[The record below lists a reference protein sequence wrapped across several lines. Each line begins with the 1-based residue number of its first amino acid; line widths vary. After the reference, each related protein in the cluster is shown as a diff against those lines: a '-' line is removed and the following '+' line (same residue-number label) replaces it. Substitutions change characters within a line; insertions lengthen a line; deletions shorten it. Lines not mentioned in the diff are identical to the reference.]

1 VARVNEYELACAE
14 LGSPEV
20 QRRTLLSVPALARR
34 VQGDDE
40 TSLERTV
47 RNVAWHS
54 ANLPAPGAP
63 PACWKQ
69 AQKGPRL
76 HSVVADRTAQPSPRA
91 SGGLRAS
98 APGFVPGVGQHPAIA
113 GQERTGAPQG
123 ADECEACSRAGGG
136 ADLGWPTFAAATL
149 DVGVVP
155 PASSRSSEVDGRL
168 SEDGPPFVRHAVA
181 VPAPLE
187 GGSVSASLVEYPES
201 FVVPSDGVASVAG
214 GSEPLSPVLPLLS
227 GSSPSAAWPMA
238 LGTLYSDDA
247 AEQTASSSDHGE
259 LPSPDATPQ
268 PVSRVIDRLG
278 DLALRVWDSAS
289 RGDSRRDY
297 ELKVLAEG
305 TLNLLEEVYLSGFDD
320 EDELRQIEDSFL
332 DDVRR
337 LSHGD
342 LGTSH
347 GVIGAEG

>member
-1 VARVNEYELACAE
+1 
-14 LGSPEV
+14 
-20 QRRTLLSVPALARR
+20 
-34 VQGDDE
+34 
-40 TSLERTV
+40 
-47 RNVAWHS
+47 
-54 ANLPAPGAP
+54 
-63 PACWKQ
+63 
-69 AQKGPRL
+69 
-76 HSVVADRTAQPSPRA
+76 
-91 SGGLRAS
+91 
-98 APGFVPGVGQHPAIA
+98 
-113 GQERTGAPQG
+113 
-123 ADECEACSRAGGG
+123 
-136 ADLGWPTFAAATL
+136 
-149 DVGVVP
+149 
-155 PASSRSSEVDGRL
+155 
-168 SEDGPPFVRHAVA
+168 
-181 VPAPLE
+181 LE

-297 ELKVLAEG
+297 ELKVLAED
-305 TLNLLEEVYLSGFDD
+305 TLNLLEDVHLSGFDD
-320 EDELRQIEDSFL
+320 EDELRQLEDSFM